1 MKHAETDSLL
11 EQLYQNACANAEAWE
26 LHLLQKVKDLGQYPK
41 RSGATD
47 SLAKKVNRLKK
58 DMSDA
63 GLRYLD
69 ALQARDRDA
78 VQDMA
83 ATERREAA
91 EALMQKVRALGHLP
105 RDTVTWT
112 RNGLSTPMP

>member
-26 LHLLQKVKDLGQYPK
+26 LHLLQQVKNLGKYPK
-41 RSGATD
+41 RSGATN

-91 EALMQKVRALGHLP
+91 DALMQKVRA
-105 RDTVTWT
+105 
-112 RNGLSTPMP
+112 

>member
-63 GLRYLD
+63 GAKINTRSK
-69 ALQARDRDA
+69 
-78 VQDMA
+78 
-83 ATERREAA
+83 EAGY
-91 EALMQKVRALGHLP
+91 KVF
-105 RDTVTWT
+105 VTK
-112 RNGLSTPMP
+112 LVAKML